1 MDPAEQTPILVVDED
16 AAGRTV
22 LRLACETVGIAVV
35 EAATGEAAIRLAA
48 TGTYAA
54 ILLDVGLPDISGVE
68 VCRRVR
74 AADTVTPILM
84 VSAHTAPGQVGLWR
98 AAGADDHIAKP
109 YSMSRLLARLRAYID
124 PDGECRL
131 LPGIP
136 PGRQVRVPGP

>member
-1 MDPAEQTPILVVDED
+1 MDPAEQTPILVVDDD

-35 EAATGEAAIRLAA
+35 EAATGEAAIRLAT

-74 AADTVTPILM
+74 AADTVTPIIM
-84 VSAHTAPGQVGLWR
+84 VSAHTAPEQVGLCR
-98 AAGADDHIAKP
+98 SAGADDHIAKP
-109 YSMSRLLARLRAYID
+109 YSMSRLLARLRVYID
-124 PDGECRL
+124 PGGECRL

-136 PGRQVRVPGP
+136 PGRPVRVPGP